1 MQDCERCRHAADVH
15 QARDLAKRSPASGL
29 LWSGRMLSLTQLA
42 VGPRV
47 ELQLDEQAA
56 LQQRHEL
63 GDFVRFCIA
72 QIERD
77 AGPAAWWK
85 VTLAPQGVCYSCEV
99 IVEHRGVV
107 VHASGNGFDA
117 AVAGRDAFCKL
128 DRILHETRIDL
139 VRLGSEVACATR

>member
-1 MQDCERCRHAADVH
+1 
-15 QARDLAKRSPASGL
+15 
-29 LWSGRMLSLTQLA
+29 MLSLTNLA

-47 ELQLDEQAA
+47 ELQLD
-56 LQQRHEL
+56 QQVEVHKRDEI
-63 GDFVRFCIA
+63 GAFVRFCIA

-77 AGPAAWWK
+77 AGPATWWK
-85 VTLAPQGVCYSCEV
+85 LTLAPQGVCYSCEV

-128 DRILHETRIDL
+128 DRILHETRVDL
-139 VRLGSEVACATR
+139 ARLGSEVACATR

>member
-1 MQDCERCRHAADVH
+1 MTA
-15 QARDLAKRSPASGL
+15 
-29 LWSGRMLSLTQLA
+29 MLSLTNLA

-47 ELQLDEQAA
+47 ELRLDEHAA
-56 LQQRHEL
+56 LDLRREL
-63 GDFVRFCIA
+63 GGFVRFCID

-99 IVEHRGVV
+99 SVEHRGVV

-117 AVAGRDAFCKL
+117 AVAGRDAFCKV
-128 DRILHETRIDL
+128 DRVLHETRVDL
-139 VRLGSEVACATR
+139 ARIGSEVGCVTR